1 MTKIYVDWSNEEIL
15 SEKEMNK
22 RYEEML
28 DLETDL
34 GRKTFKEFYEYGG
47 FNAVVEKLIEIITA
61 KDKDKEEIINSL
73 RERYGRYIED
83 QLSNIYE
90 KVILD

>member
-1 MTKIYVDWSNEEIL
+1 MTKIYVGWDNEEIL

-22 RYEEML
+22 RHEEML

-47 FNAVVEKLIEIITA
+47 YNAVIEKLIEIITA
-61 KDKDKEEIINSL
+61 KDKEEIINSL
-73 RERYGRYIED
+73 RERYGRYVED